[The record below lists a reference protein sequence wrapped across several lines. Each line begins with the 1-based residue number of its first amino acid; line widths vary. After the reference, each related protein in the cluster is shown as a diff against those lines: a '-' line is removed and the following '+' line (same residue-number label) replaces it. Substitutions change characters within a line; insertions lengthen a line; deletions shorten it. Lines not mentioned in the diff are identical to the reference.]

1 MDITVPVTQNATFV
15 CVGQGYESVDVSW
28 FRGGRNSERSPP
40 AKAVVTTMATPD
52 NIATIT
58 STLTIPDI
66 MDRDGRHFSCIYNNS
81 GGETHSNI
89 ARLTIGGS
97 YSSVYVRM

>member
-1 MDITVPVTQNATFV
+1 MDITPPVTQNATFA
-15 CVGQGYESVDVSW
+15 CVGQGYGFVDVRW
-28 FRGGRNSERSPP
+28 ARGGRNSQRSPP
-40 AKAVVTTMATPD
+40 GKSIVTTMVTPD

-58 STLTIPDI
+58 SMLTIPDI
-66 MDRDGRHFSCIYNNS
+66 MDRVGRHFRCIYNNR

-97 YSSVYVRM
+97 Y